1 MEKVE
6 IKSSQIFDTVKK
18 LFPVYLKYIKYFT
31 LLFITMFICL
41 GLTASIIYLIN
52 CNQSWNAVVS
62 TSNGSVTIDRT
73 NYYVFNEWLFSNKN
87 AVYIA
92 FAASFFGFAT
102 CLSLVIEVILMI
114 KDNKVIKWKLYLNF
128 FVFVLFFVSS
138 FMLAYGFNNSNIP
151 IGIENNLI
159 KTQGPIMN
167 SQVIRV
173 TEKRVPWTTIQ
184 LPGSGTSSPSQIQI
198 PVGNNPEK
206 GNYIPYLV
214 STISISVLGNILYL
228 VNKVL
233 RKLNIKIVWDGFKN
247 KEDNDKVNQIS
258 DSKLNYDKPNP
269 NQIETVKPNNDDQ
282 KSESK
287 PPSIKDLNNE

>member
-73 NYYVFNEWLFSNKN
+73 NYYVFNQWLFSNKN

-184 LPGSGTSSPSQIQI
+184 LPGSGTSSASQIQI

-258 DSKLNYDKPNP
+258 DSKLNHDKPNL